1 MEAQSYHDIREQLV
15 TLTVELD
22 DRSRVCQV
30 LNTKIEDERL
40 KLSQVESVVE
50 NDYQRKLDSL
60 RDVNRSELADMKLS
74 VEQSV
79 AKKKSMIEECRRM
92 VGAIK
97 QQDMRLQEERRQYI
111 EETNA
116 AIEQEKIKFR
126 QESEARRVKIIED
139 RRREFKET
147 TARALAPEFKRIE
160 HNNER
165 ELMELEKE
173 FYDREKDLRA
183 KMQQRLEVAIEEEIK
198 SLRDEHHRLARE
210 GHRTILREMEEA
222 EQEHRRFMGA
232 LRDDLERELNEYRM
246 ANKTKNDRDRLAS
259 HSESR
264 RGHEAS
270 QMRIRSMQA
279 THEQEM
285 ASLRKDHDE
294 KLKQIKIEF
303 EEERA
308 QLEVAL
314 RGTYGPKLSIDEDA
328 IAEEAEAERDERI
341 QKTIKSF
348 QTDAIRLERRVKAEF
363 EEERERIEKSAHD
376 EYNAL
381 TSQRKAS
388 QLRLAELSS
397 IRSALEEELEK
408 LHLQSTRRKP
418 MHELED
424 EIAVYEKGIETQR
437 QRIRDQQLTHE
448 VSVQDSSRTIR
459 DAIEEY
465 KRKCEE
471 TTIGMKD
478 AEEDTKRQMSR
489 IEDQHE
495 LDLENLERRV
505 KLDVSTKDDE
515 INVLRDAVH
524 TEKVRAKKVKK
535 LLQQYA
541 DDQSQAPGRV

>member
-60 RDVNRSELADMKLS
+60 RDVNRSELADMKRS

-97 QQDMRLQEERRQYI
+97 QQDMRLQEERGQYI

-173 FYDREKDLRA
+173 FYDREKDLRV

-376 EYNAL
+376 EYDAL

-465 KRKCEE
+465 KQKCEE